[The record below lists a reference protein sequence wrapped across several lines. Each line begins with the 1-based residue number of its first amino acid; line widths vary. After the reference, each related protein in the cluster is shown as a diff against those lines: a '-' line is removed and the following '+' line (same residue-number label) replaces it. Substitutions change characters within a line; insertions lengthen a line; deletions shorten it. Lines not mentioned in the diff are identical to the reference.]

1 MECVFCKIVNKE
13 LPSEILYEDERFLV
27 FKDIKP
33 KAPIHVLIIPKKH
46 IPSLLEVGETDK
58 EMIGEMFL
66 VAKKV
71 AKAQGLAERGYR
83 LIFNVGKEAG
93 QTIPHLHLHLM
104 GGKDLP
110 FE

>member
-1 MECVFCKIVNKE
+1 M
-13 LPSEILYEDERFLV
+13 V